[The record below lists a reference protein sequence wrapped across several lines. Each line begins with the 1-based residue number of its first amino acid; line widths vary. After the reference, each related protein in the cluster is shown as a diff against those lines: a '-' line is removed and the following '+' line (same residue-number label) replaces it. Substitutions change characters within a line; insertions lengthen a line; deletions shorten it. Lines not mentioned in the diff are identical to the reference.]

1 VARIF
6 EFVDMS
12 GCVLHTINDPED
24 PLPIPA
30 FGQEVTIGSGGMW
43 VESVRLS
50 STSPQIYHL
59 RVRTQAEQE

>member
-1 VARIF
+1 MARIF

-12 GCVLHTINDPED
+12 GCVLHNINDPED
-24 PLPIPA
+24 QLPIPA